1 MYESPTGERYTL
13 YCSKSAAPR
22 TALRYQAAENVA
34 AVQWIESD
42 IGYVVSGPAD
52 RDRLLKI
59 AQTAYEQMESR
70 TPTRSSANQ
79 LISRRGS

>member
-1 MYESPTGERYTL
+1 MHWVESE
-13 YCSKSAAPR
+13 
-22 TALRYQAAENVA
+22 
-34 AVQWIESD
+34 

-52 RDRLLKI
+52 RDRLAKI

-70 TPTRSSANQ
+70 PPSRSSELQ